1 MKHFFIVNPAAGKG
15 NRMDRLMDKIHAICR
30 ERALPYNI
38 YCTTEVG
45 DASRYVKTQCEVYAG
60 GEPLRFYACGGDGTV
75 NEVVNGAVGF
85 PNVEVAII
93 PIGTGN
99 DFIRNFGED
108 KHFFDLEDQMNSEA
122 VPCDLLRCN
131 DKYCVNMINIGFD
144 CEVADR
150 TAQIKRK
157 PMMPSKLAYVAGVA
171 GEFLRMSG
179 VKFRCTLDGAYE
191 GEKKLTLSVF
201 ANGSFCGGGFRAAPY
216 ASAFDGKMDIC
227 FINRV
232 TRADLISLIGNYKK
246 GDYLLMD
253 RAADFFEYRRCTE
266 ALLEFDKP
274 QKICIDG
281 EIERCRSLHLSV
293 EKGAIRI
300 VIPKKAASPYAPIE
314 ESPLVK
320 ELV

>member
-15 NRMDRLMDKIHAICR
+15 NRVEKLIERIHAVCS
-30 ERALPYNI
+30 ERALPYGI
-38 YCTTEVG
+38 YCTTESG
-45 DASRYVKTQCEVYAG
+45 DAARYVKGQCEIYD
-60 GEPLRFYACGGDGTV
+60 GEERLRFYACGGDGTV
-75 NEVVNGAVGF
+75 NEVVNGAAGVR
-85 PNVEVAII
+85 NAEVAIV

-99 DFIRNFGED
+99 DFIRNFGEE
-108 KHFFDLEDQMNSEA
+108 KHFFDLEDQMNSGSVA
-122 VPCDLLRCN
+122 CDLLRCN
-131 DKYCVNMINIGFD
+131 DKYCVNMINVGFD

-150 TAQIKRK
+150 TAQIKKK
-157 PMMPSKLAYVAGVA
+157 PMMPSKLAYIAGVA

-179 VKFRCTLDGAYE
+179 VKFRCTVDGVYE

-246 GDYLLMD
+246 GDYLLME
-253 RAADFFEYRRCTE
+253 RAADLFEYRKCTD
-266 ALLEFDKP
+266 ALLEFDKE

-281 EIERCRSLHLSV
+281 EIERCRSLRLSV

-300 VIPKKAASPYAPIE
+300 VIPRKAVSPYEPIE
-314 ESPLVK
+314 PSPLVK
-320 ELV
+320 GLV